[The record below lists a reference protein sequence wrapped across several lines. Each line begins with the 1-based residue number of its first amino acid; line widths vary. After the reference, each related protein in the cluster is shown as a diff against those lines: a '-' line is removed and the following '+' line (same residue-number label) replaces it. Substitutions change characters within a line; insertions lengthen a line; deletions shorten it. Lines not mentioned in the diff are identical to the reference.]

1 MLEDVPLNPDIHD
14 RAGFDCGV
22 AELNEYL
29 RRFAGQHRRMGI
41 SSTYVLVDSD
51 QPSLVLGCYSLSAAE
66 VDIARLSES
75 DRKKLP
81 RFPVPRFPIPCYRMG
96 RLACRT
102 DRRGAGLGRLLVG
115 CAVDRCLQTRK
126 LIPAYALLVD
136 AKDAGAKAFY
146 EHYGFTPLV
155 DRATTLYLPFGR

>member
-1 MLEDVPLNPDIHD
+1 MLEDVPLDPDVHD
-14 RAGFDCGV
+14 RAGFDCGI
-22 AELNEYL
+22 AKLNEYL

-41 SSTYVLVDSD
+41 SSTYVLADSGE
-51 QPSLVLGCYSLSAAE
+51 PSLVLGYYSLSAAE
-66 VDIARLSES
+66 VDVARLSDS
-75 DRKKLP
+75 DRKKL
-81 RFPVPRFPIPCYRMG
+81 PRFPIPCYRMG

-146 EHYGFTPLV
+146 EHYGFTPLG
-155 DRATTLYLPFGR
+155 DRAMTLYLPLGR